1 MRLSATR
8 LLLGSSLLAL
18 VTAGL
23 TGQARAD
30 FKAPDIQIAVPAELS
45 GSGASVGVLWR
56 DGVQM
61 AIEDVNAKGGILGHK
76 LVATVYDTQTN
87 PSVSRAVIQKALD
100 GHPYVVIGPVYSG
113 SVKVDEALTQ
123 AAHITEI
130 MGGEAGDL
138 THMGDDY
145 VFRTG
150 LGQSQTIP
158 PVVDYMAHDLKA
170 KRIAMIW
177 VNDDYGKGG
186 HDAFLA
192 DAKKAGL
199 DVVADLSSEVGQVN
213 FQADVLRLRAARP
226 DAVFIYVHEEEAA
239 RFLKA
244 ARQMGVAVPMIGGTT
259 VIDSQTM
266 KLAGDAA
273 NGVVGF
279 SGLATGAP
287 MPAVQDFVR
296 RFQAE
301 FHVHPDHNSIKGY
314 MAVWM
319 VKAATE
325 KMGKLDATG
334 LAAAMHGLLIEPKEQ
349 PGILLP
355 MHVLANGD
363 VDNGGFVVVIK
374 DGTQHIIRIVP
385 PAM

>member
-8 LLLGSSLLAL
+8 LALGSGLLAL
-18 VTAGL
+18 IAAATP
-23 TGQARAD
+23 ARAD
-30 FKAPDIQIAVPAELS
+30 FTAPDLQIAVPAELS

-56 DGVQM
+56 DGVHM
-61 AIEDVNAKGGILGHK
+61 AIDDVNAKGGVLGHK
-76 LVATVYDTQTN
+76 LVATDYDTQTN

-100 GHPYVVIGPVYSG
+100 GHPYAVLGPVYSG
-113 SVKVDEALTQ
+113 SVKVDEELTK
-123 AAHITEI
+123 AAHIAEI

-138 THMGDDY
+138 TTLGDAY

-150 LGQSQTIP
+150 LGQAQTIP
-158 PVVDYMAHDLKA
+158 PVVAYMAHDLKA

-186 HDAFLA
+186 RDAFLA

-199 DVVADLSSEVGQVN
+199 NVVADLSSEVGQVN
-213 FQADVLRLRAARP
+213 FQADVLRLRASHP
-226 DAVFIYVHEEEAA
+226 DAVFIYLHEEEAA
-239 RFLKA
+239 RFLKG
-244 ARQMGVAVPMIGGTT
+244 ARQMGVAVPMVGGTT

-266 KLAGDAA
+266 KLAGSAA

-287 MPAVQDFVR
+287 MPAVQNFVQ

-301 FHVHPDHNSIKGY
+301 FHVHPDHNAIKGY

-325 KMGKLDATG
+325 KMGKPDATG
-334 LAAAMHGLLIEPKEQ
+334 LAAALHGLMIEPASE

-363 VDNGGFVVVIK
+363 VDNGGFMVVVK
-374 DGTQHIIRIVP
+374 DGQQHIIRIMKP
-385 PAM
+385 SM